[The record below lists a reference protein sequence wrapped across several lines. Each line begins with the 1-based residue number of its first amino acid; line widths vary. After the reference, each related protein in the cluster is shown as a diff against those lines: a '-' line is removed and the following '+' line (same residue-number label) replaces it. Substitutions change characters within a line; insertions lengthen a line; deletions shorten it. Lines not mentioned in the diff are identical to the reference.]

1 MTSTPASPSSRC
13 ATRSVVLRWK
23 RPVRG
28 RRTTSSRPPSRR
40 RDERPLPS
48 LPRGFG
54 RAPSERARP
63 RLHAPRATGPPA
75 RGGRGDPWGADTR
88 SGGHRSGARRSALG
102 GGVGRDPRARRRRD
116 VIYLY
121 ALSDPLTEAPTAPGL
136 DGAPLRVVTTESL
149 AAVVSDWDRVPLAA
163 DERALWA
170 HERVVEELMLQQPV
184 LPMRFGSI
192 LHDDA
197 AARSLLVARQ
207 EELMIALRRVTGAVE
222 LGVRVAWQ
230 AEETSSQ
237 KTSPNAPL
245 SAAYLVD
252 EDHVD
257 AFRARIATLGRD
269 IGDADIVCTGPWPP
283 YSFTGGQAS

>member
-1 MTSTPASPSSRC
+1 M
-13 ATRSVVLRWK
+13 
-23 RPVRG
+23 
-28 RRTTSSRPPSRR
+28 
-40 RDERPLPS
+40 
-48 LPRGFG
+48 
-54 RAPSERARP
+54 
-63 RLHAPRATGPPA
+63 
-75 RGGRGDPWGADTR
+75 
-88 SGGHRSGARRSALG
+88 
-102 GGVGRDPRARRRRD
+102 
-116 VIYLY
+116 IYLY
-121 ALSDPLTEAPTAPGL
+121 ALSDSLTEAPTAPGL

-149 AAVVSDWDRVPLAA
+149 AAVVSDWGPVPLAA

-230 AEETSSQ
+230 AEETTSDKASPPGPGPGAAYLKARSRAYRRARALAEQ
-237 KTSPNAPL
+237 LDGSLVELSRTRVHRLPSSPNAPL

-257 AFRARIATLGRD
+257 TFRARIATLGRD
-269 IGDADIVCTGPWPP
+269 IGDAHIVCTGPWPP
-283 YSFTGGQAS
+283 YSFTGGLAS